1 MLSIGTLMAYTAVV
15 VCILILRYRPTG
27 YRKMGSVQSSHSSLE
42 DERCNRNSH
51 EETNGLWQL
60 LLLFLV
66 SYHFL
71 SDRFAFERFLFN
83 FEIFISCKDVS
94 AKKIKSNNNKRK
106 I

>member
-15 VCILILRYRPTG
+15 VCVLILRYRPTG

-66 SYHFL
+66 SLIGLLSKGFFL
-71 SDRFAFERFLFN
+71 ILKFSFHVRIFLLKN
-83 FEIFISCKDVS
+83 
-94 AKKIKSNNNKRK
+94 KKQQQQNKNLS
-106 I
+106 